1 MTFSTIISKENDIT
15 IPTPTLSTE
24 PRPVAMAPTIAH
36 NMMEITI
43 GHDTTVEIEDRICN
57 ITLSKNNNNLY
68 YYCQNNTT
76 LYDSLKSPLWRLVR
90 KDWHGMTLSYRH
102 IQSILSTEEYNFTF
116 NSQLYQWKLTQAK
129 EDSYYTLNC
138 YSNQQLVAQLNE
150 IKFKIEIPNETTNPF
165 KVNDN
170 PLVTFIILSGLIIN
184 DHVKNLLK
192 SLGNDPEAI
201 KTILYFN
208 KSHNNQ
214 AEYNENDEDED
225 VGSLSYN
232 YHQHH
237 YPGHR
242 SLVENEDRWSSAH
255 SFKSIELNPGVWH
268 WWHKVWWSCFPC
280 CMPGGCCDRVCIKLK
295 GHNSRSNSR
304 PLSRKGWQ
312 QQY

>member
-24 PRPVAMAPTIAH
+24 PHPVAMAPAIAH

-43 GHDTTVEIEDRICN
+43 EHDTTVEIED
-57 ITLSKNNNNLY
+57 
-68 YYCQNNTT
+68 
-76 LYDSLKSPLWRLVR
+76 
-90 KDWHGMTLSYRH
+90 
-102 IQSILSTEEYNFTF
+102 
-116 NSQLYQWKLTQAK
+116 
-129 EDSYYTLNC
+129 
-138 YSNQQLVAQLNE
+138 
-150 IKFKIEIPNETTNPF
+150 KIF
-165 KVNDN
+165 NDN

-225 VGSLSYN
+225 VGSLSYS

-280 CMPGGCCDRVCIKLK
+280 CMPGGCCDRACIKLK